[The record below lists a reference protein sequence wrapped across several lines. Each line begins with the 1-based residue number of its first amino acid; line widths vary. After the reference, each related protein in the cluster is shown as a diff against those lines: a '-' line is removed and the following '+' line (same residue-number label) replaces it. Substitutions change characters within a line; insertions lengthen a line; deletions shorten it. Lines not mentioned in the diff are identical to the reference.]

1 MDETTKKEIE
11 NFAKTLIHCNKINF
25 INIIQS
31 KFQIGLK
38 EAAELYNKI
47 HNI

>member
-31 KFQIGLK
+31 KFQIGLIEK
-38 EAAELYNKI
+38 ELKTIY
-47 HNI
+47 HNQI